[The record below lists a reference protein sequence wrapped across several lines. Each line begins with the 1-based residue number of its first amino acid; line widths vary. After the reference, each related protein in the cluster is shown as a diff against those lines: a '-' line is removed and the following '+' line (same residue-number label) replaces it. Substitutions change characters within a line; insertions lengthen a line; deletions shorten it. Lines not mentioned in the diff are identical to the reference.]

1 MTKTKKRPYSSRQNG
16 IFKMLE
22 QNYLP
27 TSVLILY
34 SSCSMEVMFDANETQ
49 LNIMWNWTKT
59 KLKHTSFFQVLV
71 SLILVSAG
79 FVSFGYQRDPDHV
92 VMS

>member
-27 TSVLILY
+27 TSVLIRY

-49 LNIMWNWTKT
+49 LNIM
-59 KLKHTSFFQVLV
+59 
-71 SLILVSAG
+71 
-79 FVSFGYQRDPDHV
+79 
-92 VMS
+92 